1 MKPEKRREVG
11 RWLGVEDGASEARG
25 QETRGAR
32 LSLSLTLG
40 GWALLCLLIQE
51 LGLGPPDSES
61 SFENQ
66 VNTPAT

>member
-1 MKPEKRREVG
+1 MRHE
-11 RWLGVEDGASEARG
+11 EAA
-25 QETRGAR
+25 AR
-32 LSLSLTLG
+32 LQSGDQRCPSVSVTNFG
-40 GWALLCLLIQE
+40 GGGPLLCLLIQE